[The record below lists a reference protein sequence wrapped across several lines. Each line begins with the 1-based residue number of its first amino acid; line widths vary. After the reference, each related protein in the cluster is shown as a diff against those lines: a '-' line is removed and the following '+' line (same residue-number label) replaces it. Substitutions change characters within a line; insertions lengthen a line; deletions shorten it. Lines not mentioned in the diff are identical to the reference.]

1 MENITLSREI
11 KKENYSKFD
20 IKVDSLYFDKE
31 TGHKV
36 SNLDFTAIG
45 KNIKIGFKGDSLIIY
60 RDNNRSTIAVFDG
73 NKDSFIYPPY
83 LVELDSVYYDK
94 ICKDSI
100 FKFKYSFLYR
110 YIKGKEGYTLKKI
123 VLSKKRGFL
132 KVIYQDN
139 KSGELWV
146 AKNFNTKINDVNI
159 KTNWERK
166 QELKYSVV
174 NCNNLSYVECKSK
187 NEAKIKK
194 YVEEKL
200 KNKKA
205 LEPKPTRIFIKFKIN
220 CKNVISDVNI
230 LSSQNID
237 RELIKNIL
245 KNYFDQNSNIKT
257 NCESEVF
264 SFVIL
269 HLIDI
274 PIK

>member
-1 MENITLSREI
+1 M
-11 KKENYSKFD
+11 
-20 IKVDSLYFDKE
+20 
-31 TGHKV
+31 
-36 SNLDFTAIG
+36 
-45 KNIKIGFKGDSLIIY
+45 
-60 RDNNRSTIAVFDG
+60 
-73 NKDSFIYPPY
+73 
-83 LVELDSVYYDK
+83 
-94 ICKDSI
+94 
-100 FKFKYSFLYR
+100 
-110 YIKGKEGYTLKKI
+110 
-123 VLSKKRGFL
+123 
-132 KVIYQDN
+132 
-139 KSGELWV
+139 WV

-159 KTNWERK
+159 NTNWERK

-174 NCNNLSYVECKSK
+174 NCKNLNYVECKSK

-237 RELIKNIL
+237 HVLIKNIL
-245 KNYFDQNSNIKT
+245 KNYFEQNSNIKT

-269 HLIDI
+269 DRINI
-274 PIK
+274 PESNKY